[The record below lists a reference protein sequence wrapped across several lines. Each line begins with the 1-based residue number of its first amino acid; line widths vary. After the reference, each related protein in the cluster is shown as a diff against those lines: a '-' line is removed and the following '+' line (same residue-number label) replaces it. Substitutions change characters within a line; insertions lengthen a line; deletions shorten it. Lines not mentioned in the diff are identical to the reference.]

1 MDTTI
6 SNCSFGWKI
15 KGYQNVDKHV
25 IRGGAPSVQNL
36 IKLKKD
42 GVTQIYDFRHD
53 NLRGMKFIEVLMC
66 KILKIDYRRRKFSFL
81 NNETP
86 KLKDFEEVSMA
97 IKENIDKGGKTLL
110 HCNSGHHRT
119 GQMAIFYELTKGHS
133 LEQAKTQLYPKTFKA
148 RATLLLNKLENNGEY
163 FDRQYTE
170 NLSINPIKR
179 CFQKRNNKVLNA
191 TKKAFN
197 EFKEILLN

>member
-15 KGYQNVDKHV
+15 KGYKNVDTHV
-25 IRGGAPSVQNL
+25 LRGGAPSIQDL

-42 GVTQIYDFRHD
+42 GVTQIYDFRHE
-53 NLRGMKFIEVLMC
+53 NLRGMKFLEVLMC
-66 KILKIDYRRRKFSFL
+66 KILKIDYRRRKFSFF

-97 IKENIDKGGKTLL
+97 IKEKIAKGGKTLL
-110 HCNSGHHRT
+110 HCNSGRHRT
-119 GQMAIFYELTKGHS
+119 GQMALFYELTKGHS
-133 LEQAKTQLYPKTFKA
+133 LEQAKTQLYPKTFKT
-148 RATLLLNKLENNGEY
+148 RAKLLLNKLENNGEY

-170 NLSINPIKR
+170 NLSRNPIKR
-179 CFQKRNNKVLNA
+179 YIQKRNNKVLTA
-191 TKKAFN
+191 TKNAFD
-197 EFKEILLN
+197 EFRNMILN